1 MRNED
6 GVQLCD
12 AALDAAG
19 AVAADG
25 RLHRERPGPGALPA
39 RVLCRSVALQA
50 PLPEHG
56 VQGGRCRKREIHES
70 LAANLPT
77 AAVQTQGTRASEKW
91 IPSEGLVSG
100 RGGPCAAAMARR
112 SAGTR
117 TKTATRAGA
126 ERAMGAGVGRGGR
139 GRELTQE
146 VVEGR
151 WEEHS
156 IGLLLPAA
164 RTC

>member
-1 MRNED
+1 MRSEASAANGRKNED

-112 SAGTR
+112 SARTR
-117 TKTATRAGA
+117 RKTATRAGL
-126 ERAMGAGVGRGGR
+126 ERAMGWGPAWGAAAAGG
-139 GRELTQE
+139 
-146 VVEGR
+146 
-151 WEEHS
+151 S
-156 IGLLLPAA
+156 
-164 RTC
+164 